1 VNRGFGERHPEM
13 VAAIVK
19 SLLEGNRPV
28 REQLDVVGRAFGWT
42 RDKTKQEL
50 TKVHL
55 NLSNGLA
62 SSGRAP
68 LGRHPKPAIDGHLK
82 TGQRS

>member
-1 VNRGFGERHPEM
+1 M

-19 SLLEGNRPV
+19 SLLEGNRLV

-50 TKVHL
+50 TKVNL
-55 NLSNGLA
+55 NLSNG
-62 SSGRAP
+62 P
-68 LGRHPKPAIDGHLK
+68 ENLGG
-82 TGQRS
+82 